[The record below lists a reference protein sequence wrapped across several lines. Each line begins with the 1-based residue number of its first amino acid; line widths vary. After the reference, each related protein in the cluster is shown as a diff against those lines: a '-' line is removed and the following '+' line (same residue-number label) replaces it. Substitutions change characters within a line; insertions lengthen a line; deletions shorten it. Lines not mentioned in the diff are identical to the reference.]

1 MGAHAESAASA
12 TPKVSYRSVLQ
23 HDDVRILA
31 VSRAAVKMAGST
43 LSYGSMVYLAQIG
56 SSQLQISTVSA
67 SQYLAAVI
75 FGMQGGM
82 LADALSKRMALLV
95 GFIMQAALC
104 LLIPIFLG
112 TQFGDLLLLMFL
124 TSMLSQVISPG
135 LKAMVA
141 VVASPAELATC
152 SALVSIIGSI
162 ASAIG
167 SSFIAPILIKTT
179 SIKVVIGV
187 AGALYLIGAI
197 RAYRLPQAEAALKL
211 REAAHKV
218 DWRPKSLSLRF
229 NAHWILE
236 HRPVGSMMLLGGM
249 CAALFEGFNSLIP
262 LYIADVLHSDP
273 ANAVYIFAPAGIGY
287 LVGAVWGPNFI
298 RHFGERRMAVISL
311 VCMTVGLMLFGV
323 IDIVDGVFAAIN
335 PLRLLTVF
343 GISMSSLV
351 LAAGMIAVPANFG
364 STASGQTVQTYIN
377 RTVPVERQSGIFGL
391 SSVQN
396 NMLNLVTI
404 LSLGIVANIVG
415 PQLVFLVA
423 PLLIG
428 LSMALFLRYSYRYE
442 GRATPTRAERLAF
455 FTEED
460 DAAATPTSQP
470 SDNDPAGR
478 AGEG

>member
-1 MGAHAESAASA
+1 MDAHAESATPA

-23 HDDVRILA
+23 HDEVRILA
-31 VSRAAVKMAGST
+31 TSRAAVKMAGST

-82 LADALSKRMALLV
+82 LADALSKRIALLI
-95 GFIMQAALC
+95 GFILQAALC
-104 LLIPIFLG
+104 ILIPIFLG
-112 TQFGDLLLLMFL
+112 TSFGDLLLLMFL
-124 TSMLSQVISPG
+124 TSMLSQIISPG

-141 VVASPAELATC
+141 IVASPEELATC

-167 SSFIAPILIKTT
+167 SSFIAPILIKRT
-179 SIKVVIGV
+179 SIDVVIGV
-187 AGALYLIGAI
+187 AGVLYLVGAI
-197 RAYRLPQAEAALKL
+197 RAYKLPQAEASLNL
-211 REAAHKV
+211 REAVHKV

-229 NAHWILE
+229 NADWVFR
-236 HRPVGSMMLLGGM
+236 HRAVGSMMLLGGM
-249 CAALFEGFNSLIP
+249 CGALFEGFNSLIP

-287 LVGAVWGPNFI
+287 LVGAVWGPSFI

-311 VCMTVGLMLFGV
+311 VCMIVGLTLFGV
-323 IDIVDGVFAAIN
+323 IDCVDSIFAAIN

-343 GISMSSLV
+343 GISLSSLV

-364 STASGQTVQTYIN
+364 STASGQTVQAYIN
-377 RTVPVERQSGIFGL
+377 RTVPVERQASVFGL

-415 PQLVFLVA
+415 PELVFLVA

-428 LSMALFLRYSYRYE
+428 LTMAWFLRYAYRHE
-442 GRATPTRAERLAF
+442 GRAAPTRAEQRAF
-455 FTEED
+455 FTDED
-460 DAAATPTSQP
+460 DAAVDASAQST
-470 SDNDPAGR
+470 DNDPASR
-478 AGEG
+478 AGEE